1 MKVYLVEDNDTRPGT
16 IYAVFADY
24 EDAVSFLVMSGLD
37 ESADIEE
44 RTLFYGQPPTTG
56 YNE

>member
-1 MKVYLVEDNDTRPGT
+1 MKVYLVVDTHNAPGRVL
-16 IYAVFADY
+16 AVFANE

>member
-44 RTLFYGQPPTTG
+44 RTLFHGQPPTTG